1 MPGLDLLTTFRT
13 IALAPRLRG
22 QRGQGLVEYALI
34 VALVSVVLV
43 AGLLALSGQLGIV
56 FGDVVTIIDGVIP

>member
-1 MPGLDLLTTFRT
+1 MPRDLLTTFRT
-13 IALAPRLRG
+13 NARAPRPRG

-43 AGLLALSGQLGIV
+43 AGLMALSGELGNV
-56 FGDVVTIIDGVIP
+56 FQNVVTAIDGVVG